1 MARKL
6 VIGLRRIGDTAREEP
21 SWSLTVLL
29 NWYIFVIFPKRSPVP
44 GSLRFVGRV
53 KLRTYVYV
61 CGAARTRA
69 KPCRSLNRRLIHVNH
84 GNVARREF
92 IWWEMII
99 GFVTRYR
106 SRKRAR
112 FNTRNNRHAAH
123 LERLNTFYKLF
134 VRNLHP
140 SKLPVDLLD
149 PLCSNFF
156 A

>member
-1 MARKL
+1 MAFGARKL

-44 GSLRFVGRV
+44 GSLRFAGRV

-61 CGAARTRA
+61 CSAARTRA

-99 GFVTRYR
+99 GFVARYR
-106 SRKRAR
+106 SR
-112 FNTRNNRHAAH
+112 NELVSIRNNSHAC
-123 LERLNTFYKLF
+123 TSWILF
-134 VRNLHP
+134 INYLW
-140 SKLPVDLLD
+140 KI
-149 PLCSNFF
+149 
-156 A
+156 